1 MRIQEADSVRVVSN
15 DEDERRV
22 GDSLE
27 DDDHNNNNNKNPPRP
42 FLAQQQ
48 RRAAMGGKYKAEP
61 RHKLRSSGDHRE
73 EQRHDAHV
81 QKEIF
86 CPRESSTSAT
96 VSLDDFD
103 NNFPVT
109 RAW

>member
-1 MRIQEADSVRVVSN
+1 MRVVSN

-27 DDDHNNNNNKNPPRP
+27 DDDHNNNNKNPPRS
-42 FLAQQQ
+42 FLVQQQ
-48 RRAAMGGKYKAEP
+48 CRAAMGGKYKVEP

-73 EQRHDAHV
+73 EQRHDAHEE
-81 QKEIF
+81 KEIF